1 MLEGTYHKNPVWND
15 TFCMTLEE
23 RNNTRQKPQCC
34 RYKRLEKQMKVLL
47 MTWKRKAESNPRMKS
62 QETAQNELHYLKHNC
77 RNLLVFHFD
86 AKEAHKSIP
95 MHLRINLRITLVCA
109 DAVSLIYVCLVFKPG
124 FSLCSP
130 SCIFTFTYSNL
141 PPRKR
146 FFFLAYLLDVND
158 SISCLHSFDAS
169 LFW

>member
-1 MLEGTYHKNPVWND
+1 MIHFAWLLKNE
-15 TFCMTLEE
+15 T
-23 RNNTRQKPQCC
+23 TRDKNHSAVAM
-34 RYKRLEKQMKVLL
+34 RLEKQMKVLL